1 MTAPGRTVSSLFH
14 SAAPAG
20 SGAREPRLIMKM
32 IFSKV
37 GPCCETAQ
45 RAAVSLPKMRRNP
58 TQNVLIGGK
67 RRAVEWRVELAQTPR
82 QLAYA
87 MLTSG
92 GSG

>member
-1 MTAPGRTVSSLFH
+1 MTAPGRTASSLFD
-14 SAAPAG
+14 SAAPADW
-20 SGAREPRLIMKM
+20 SCEPRLIMKM

-67 RRAVEWRVELAQTPR
+67 RRAVEWRVGQAQTPR